1 MVNRHQ
7 LEQYVHWSSSDDSLA
22 TEFGPGK
29 LVHCEIIFSK
39 ENVKFLAENFNLDEN
54 VVYESKR
61 AKTLGIWFKLFDV
74 IVSNY
79 NPRTDLPVFL
89 KIEKFLRVAN
99 QLVFF
104 WIYP

>member
-7 LEQYVHWSSSDDSLA
+7 LEQYVHWSPSDHSLA

-29 LVHCEIIFSK
+29 LVPCEIFFSK

-61 AKTLGIWFKLFDV
+61 AKTLGIWFKILMLLLAITILGLICRYF
-74 IVSNY
+74 
-79 NPRTDLPVFL
+79 
-89 KIEKFLRVAN
+89 
-99 QLVFF
+99 
-104 WIYP
+104 